1 MSDKF
6 KEQVKAARRAKDRCT
21 AFKWMSMLSGAAA
34 ILIGIIALIMPPSWQ
49 VDDSVLKLIAEFMGI
64 QAMFEAMVAL
74 EAGVD
79 AKVAFSKDK
88 GLEVK
93 TDANGDGKTID

>member
-6 KEQVKAARRAKDRCT
+6 KEQVKEARRA
-21 AFKWMSMLSGAAA
+21 
-34 ILIGIIALIMPPSWQ
+34 
-49 VDDSVLKLIAEFMGI
+49 
-64 QAMFEAMVAL
+64 
-74 EAGVD
+74 
-79 AKVAFSKDK
+79 KDK